1 MGHIKAVLF
10 DFMGTCLDWHST
22 ITEALPP
29 KLSYDNRSKFAV
41 EWRQAYFDYNAERL
55 EKNEPIE
62 DFDETQ
68 RRVLG
73 TYLEKHGDIEKL
85 FTPEIRE
92 DLVKAWHRQKA
103 WPDVADAIRKL
114 RHERGYE
121 VFVHA
126 NGSTRLQLD
135 IARSAGLQFD
145 LLISSEMLGTYKPG
159 TENYLKAMQLLK
171 LKPEE
176 CVTVAAHAY
185 DTRGAKAVGMKTV
198 YVYRWSDD
206 ILEIQ
211 EKVKK
216 ENDAYLTDM
225 TTLDEVIATL

>member
-22 ITEALPP
+22 ITETLP
-29 KLSYDNRSKFAV
+29 LQMSHQDRSKFAL

-55 EKNEPIE
+55 RTNQLIE

-68 RRVLG
+68 RRVLEV
-73 TYLEKHGDIEKL
+73 YLDKHHDIKQL
-85 FTPEIRE
+85 FTPEVRE
-92 DLVKAWHRQKA
+92 NLIKAWHRQKA
-103 WPDVADAIRKL
+103 WPDVAGAIRKL

-121 VFVHA
+121 IFVHA

-135 IARSAGLQFD
+135 IARSAALQFD
-145 LLISSEMLGTYKPG
+145 LLVSSEMLGTYKPG
-159 TENYLKAMQLLK
+159 AENYLKAMQLLK

-198 YVYRWSDD
+198 YVYRWTDD
-206 ILEIQ
+206 ILEDQ
-211 EKVKK
+211 EVVKK

-225 TTLDEVIATL
+225 THLDETVASL